1 MSILPTPTILIPALP
16 PKTFIGINLVTFTST
31 ANFHGIRDLPSGWH
45 FLYSGSTEAL
55 SLRSGGWFYV
65 TASGAGAGAGAAGNK
80 GGELA
85 LTRAESAPG
94 PAPEVFIWKW
104 DSDTETLVPLKGDND
119 AERQEVLRYKANLG
133 VVWQAG
139 GLFRFRSVV
148 SPSQTKPQAQTQT
161 QQDEQAQAQEEE
173 EEEREA
179 EGRRN
184 WADLTRYLSPSLLS
198 RITGEAEVDADAR
211 PRWMVTSAS
220 TALEDSDD
228 IPGLASSN
236 PAGTETSQCANDTV
250 TKERDFAFLP
260 IELKRTW
267 REGATGRERTEAA
280 QDRSWALGDLIK
292 RYSITDTNTADE
304 REGELQILGELQFTF
319 LMALTLLNFS
329 CLQQW
334 KRLLQLILTCRGAI
348 SEREGFMRNVIRLL
362 LLQLQRCDDLEGGL
376 FAIDGDE
383 GGEFLQEWLVKF
395 ARSVDE
401 VVLVGAG
408 SAVKTELDKLGAWVK
423 DEYGWELHPEGIV
436 RRGMLR
442 LEDGEEVEMDVPDD
456 EDEETGEYAATV
468 VDLGERF

>member
-31 ANFHGIRDLPSGWH
+31 ANFHGIRDLPPGWH

-65 TASGAGAGAGAAGNK
+65 GGGSTGTAAGNK
-80 GGELA
+80 GGEVA
-85 LTRAESAPG
+85 LRTESAP
-94 PAPEVFIWKW
+94 AEVFIWKW
-104 DSDTETLVPLKGDND
+104 DPDTETLVPLKGDND
-119 AERQEVLRYKANLG
+119 AERKEVLRYKANLG

-139 GLFRFRSVV
+139 GLFRFRSRVT
-148 SPSQTKPQAQTQT
+148 PSQTKPQTG
-161 QQDEQAQAQEEE
+161 QDEQAEHAQEEE
-173 EEEREA
+173 EEEQED

-184 WADLTRYLSPSLLS
+184 WTDLTCYLSPSLLS
-198 RITGEAEVDADAR
+198 RITGEPEVDADAR

-220 TALEDSDD
+220 TAQEDSDD

-236 PAGTETSQCANDTV
+236 PTPGTETSSCANDAV
-250 TKERDFAFLP
+250 AKEERDLAFLP

-292 RYSITDTNTADE
+292 RYSNTDKPTDE
-304 REGELQILGELQFTF
+304 KEGELQILGEIQFTF

-334 KRLLQLILTCRGAI
+334 KRLLQLILTCRSAI
-348 SEREGFMRNVIRLL
+348 AEREVFMRDVIRLL

-376 FAIDGDE
+376 FAIDADE
-383 GGEFLQEWLVKF
+383 GGEFLQGWLVKF
-395 ARSVDE
+395 SRSVDE
-401 VVLVGAG
+401 VAGAG
-408 SAVKTELDKLGAWVK
+408 SAVKTELDKLETWVK

>member
-16 PKTFIGINLVTFTST
+16 QKTFIGINLVTFTST
-31 ANFHGIRDLPSGWH
+31 ANFHGIRDLPSGWN

-65 TASGAGAGAGAAGNK
+65 GGGGTAAAAAGNK

-85 LTRAESAPG
+85 LRAESA

-104 DSDTETLVPLKGDND
+104 DPDTETLIPLKGGDD
-119 AERQEVLRYKANLG
+119 AERKEVLRYKANLG

-139 GLFRFRSVV
+139 GLFRFRSRVT
-148 SPSQTKPQAQTQT
+148 PSQTKPQTE
-161 QQDEQAQAQEEE
+161 QDEHTQEEE
-173 EEEREA
+173 EEQEN

-184 WADLTRYLSPSLLS
+184 WTGLTCYLSPSLLS
-198 RITGEAEVDADAR
+198 RITGEPEVDADAR

-220 TALEDSDD
+220 TAQEDSDD

-236 PAGTETSQCANDTV
+236 PAETETRPCANGTLA
-250 TKERDFAFLP
+250 KQERDFAFLP
-260 IELKRTW
+260 VELKRTW

-292 RYSITDTNTADE
+292 RYSNTDTTQSDE
-304 REGELQILGELQFTF
+304 KEGESQILGELQFTF

-334 KRLLQLILTCRGAI
+334 KRLLQLILTCRSAI
-348 SEREGFMRNVIRLL
+348 AEREVFMRDVIRLL

-376 FAIDGDE
+376 FAIDADE
-383 GGEFLQEWLVKF
+383 GGEFLQGWLVKF

-401 VVLVGAG
+401 VGAG

>member
-1 MSILPTPTILIPALP
+1 MPPLSPTPTILIPALP

-31 ANFHGIRDLPSGWH
+31 ANFHGIRDLPRGWH

-65 TASGAGAGAGAAGNK
+65 TGAG
-80 GGELA
+80 GGGDGVEGGKSA
-85 LTRAESAPG
+85 LTTRDSSG
-94 PAPEVFIWKW
+94 APEVFIWKW
-104 DSDTETLVPLKGDND
+104 DGDTETLVPLKGADD

-133 VVWQAG
+133 MVWQAG
-139 GLFRFRSVV
+139 GLFRFRSRVT
-148 SPSQTKPQAQTQT
+148 PSSQKQKQTQT
-161 QQDEQAQAQEEE
+161 EKDEQEQEQAQEDEAQIEE
-173 EEEREA
+173 

-184 WADLTRYLSPSLLS
+184 WTDLTRYLSPSLLS
-198 RITGEAEVDADAR
+198 RITGEPEIDADAR

-220 TALEDSDD
+220 TAQEDSDD
-228 IPGLASSN
+228 IPGLASSH
-236 PAGTETSQCANDTV
+236 PTTEPSACANDTAN
-250 TKERDFAFLP
+250 KQERDFAFIP
-260 IELKRTW
+260 VELKRTW
-267 REGATGRERTEAA
+267 RVGATGRERTEAA

-292 RYSITDTNTADE
+292 RYSSTPSDE
-304 REGELQILGELQFTF
+304 KEGELQILGELQFTF

-334 KRLLQLILTCRGAI
+334 KRLLQLVLTCRSAI
-348 SEREGFMRNVIRLL
+348 AEREVFMRDVIRLL

-376 FAIDGDE
+376 FAIDADE
-383 GGEFLQEWLVKF
+383 GGEFLQGWLVKF

-401 VVLVGAG
+401 VLSVGAG
-408 SAVKTELDKLGAWVK
+408 SAVKTELDKLGTWVK
-423 DEYGWELHPEGIV
+423 DEYGWDLHPEGFV
-436 RRGMLR
+436 RRGMLQ

>member
-1 MSILPTPTILIPALP
+1 MSIHPTPTILIPALP

-31 ANFHGIRDLPSGWH
+31 ANFHGIRDLPPGWH
-45 FLYSGSTEAL
+45 FLYSGSTETL
-55 SLRSGGWFYV
+55 SLRSGGWFSV
-65 TASGAGAGAGAAGNK
+65 GGGGAAAGAGAGAGGK
-80 GGELA
+80 LA
-85 LTRAESAPG
+85 LTRAESA

-119 AERQEVLRYKANLG
+119 AERQEVLRHKANLG

-139 GLFRFRSVV
+139 GLFRFRSRVT
-148 SPSQTKPQAQTQT
+148 PQTQPHTQT
-161 QQDEQAQAQEEE
+161 QNEQGQEEKEE
-173 EEEREA
+173 EEERED

-184 WADLTRYLSPSLLS
+184 WTDLTCYLSPSLLS
-198 RITGEAEVDADAR
+198 RITGEPEVDADAR

-220 TALEDSDD
+220 TAQEDSDD

-236 PAGTETSQCANDTV
+236 PTPGTETRPCASTV
-250 TKERDFAFLP
+250 AKEDRDFTFLP
-260 IELKRTW
+260 VELKRTW

-292 RYSITDTNTADE
+292 RYSNTDMNE
-304 REGELQILGELQFTF
+304 KEGELQVLGELQFTF

-334 KRLLQLILTCRGAI
+334 KRLLQLILTCRSAI
-348 SEREGFMRNVIRLL
+348 AEREGFMRDVIRLL

-376 FAIDGDE
+376 FAIDADE
-383 GGEFLQEWLVKF
+383 GGESLQGWLVKF
-395 ARSVDE
+395 AKAVDE
-401 VVLVGAG
+401 IVLAGTGAG

-423 DEYGWELHPEGIV
+423 DEYEWELHPEGIV

-468 VDLGERF
+468 VDLEERF